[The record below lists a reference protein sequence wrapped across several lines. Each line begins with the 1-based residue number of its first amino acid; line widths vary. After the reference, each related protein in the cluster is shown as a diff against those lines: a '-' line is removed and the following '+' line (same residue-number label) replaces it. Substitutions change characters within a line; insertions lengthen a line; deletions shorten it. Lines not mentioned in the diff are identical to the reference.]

1 MSRTVVSQP
10 NGNFFPKN
18 GSDPNEYVLGPSLQ
32 TCRSESTPGWDSEGR
47 FRCPAFFQSIGT
59 EMIATKMIATAVA
72 TAAALPSLMSAFAQV
87 TTEQPNLW
95 ELGRDMGFAGLVY
108 YLVAYQ
114 IPKLLESHHKER
126 VEDRTIFLDQLAKER
141 EAREKS
147 IRDGHEVARAMSAE
161 CHSVQREATA
171 AIIESRQAI
180 ERNTDLFDRMSRQ

>member
-10 NGNFFPKN
+10 SGNFFPKI

-32 TCRSESTPGWDSEGR
+32 TCRSESTPGWDSGGR
-47 FRCPAFFQSIGT
+47 SRCPAFFESIGT

-72 TAAALPSLMSAFAQV
+72 TAAAFPSMMSIIAQV
-87 TTEQPNLW
+87 TLDQPNLW

-114 IPKLLESHHKER
+114 IPKLLESHHQER
-126 VEDRTIFLDQLAKER
+126 VEDRAIFLDQLAKER

-147 IRDGHEVARAMSAE
+147 VRDGHEVAKAMSAE
-161 CHSVQREATA
+161 CHTVQREATE
-171 AIIESRQAI
+171 AIIESRQTI